1 MTIREKYRVAP
12 GPEGYLAPAAA
23 VMGARLPDPGGA
35 FVEGDVAPESDAIEL
50 IARKL
55 AGAKAPAVCPGPL
68 LMWAWSEDAEPKAAA
83 VRELARACG
92 ARIFP
97 MPDYRA
103 KSPRI
108 NPEAEISCN
117 HPNITILHN
126 DIDVCLFA
134 GMHSHYANFALRL
147 IRGGTGCYTI
157 ALCDHAASDEAM
169 VSLMDVDVEK
179 VGVITEK
186 VKLLKR
192 G

>member
-1 MTIREKYRVAP
+1 MIQPKYSVVP

-23 VMGARLPDPGGA
+23 IMGARLPDPGGA
-35 FVEGDVAPESDAIEL
+35 FVEGGVVPESEAIEL
-50 IARKL
+50 AARKL
-55 AGAKAPAVCPGPL
+55 AEAQNPAVCPGPL

-92 ARIFP
+92 AKILP

-103 KSPRI
+103 KSPKI

-147 IRGGTGCYTI
+147 IRGGTACYTI

-169 VSLMDVDVEK
+169 LSLRDVDVAK
-179 VGVITEK
+179 VGAITER
-186 VKLLKR
+186 VKSLKMC
-192 G
+192 